1 MRKRR
6 GVGDGGG
13 GRAGLWQGWGGGG
26 SWDFML
32 FAVGTL
38 WRAVSGGVGSSK
50 VRLETKPLA
59 AAQSELAQGGWK

>member
-1 MRKRR
+1 
-6 GVGDGGG
+6 
-13 GRAGLWQGWGGGG
+13 
-26 SWDFML
+26 ML

-59 AAQSELAQGGWK
+59 AAQSEQAQGGWKQEPSHSCPREGLVKSREGEEKGSDS